1 MGVTPNTRELLGA
14 YALDAVDGEEAV
26 AVAEL
31 VAEDVAARPGAAS
44 DPRGGG
50 VDRRDR
56 GAGAAA

>member
-14 YALDAVDGEEAV
+14 YALDAVDDDEAA

-31 VAEDVAARPGAAS
+31 VAEDDAAGRELH
-44 DPRGGG
+44 RLRG

-56 GAGAAA
+56 GLGAAA